1 MYTIDTYNNKNDIE
15 KHEENKDNNIKTKK
29 DKKHKRKRDK
39 RRKKHKKHSK
49 HHRNEAVTEMDDITT
64 EIFLKL
70 LLSFEA
76 LEEDEEK
83 KRKKRKKRK
92 KKARSQRSRSKQR
105 KSARNNHNH
114 KVIQNIKQSE
124 TETVIITNQEQ
135 IIKKNKIIKQKQI
148 IKKKPE
154 INEKI
159 ILPNS
164 QTDEI
169 KVIETQEIEFECDV
183 KTICCGA
190 SMMKYR
196 NKWVKLHGNTFNIRP
211 KNYYSKKKKGKKMPS
226 KSGIYNVFAV
236 DAYSMNEKLKFWDVM
251 NKYNIDIYKHIN
263 GEKKYFLPYLV
274 IVNVMLPLN

>member
-1 MYTIDTYNNKNDIE
+1 MFSNSQSMLLDQMQFFNFAYYSHGGTCIGLIDLPP
-15 KHEENKDNNIKTKK
+15 
-29 DKKHKRKRDK
+29 
-39 RRKKHKKHSK
+39 
-49 HHRNEAVTEMDDITT
+49 T

-70 LLSFEA
+70 LLSGS
-76 LEEDEEK
+76 LKDEK
-83 KRKKRKKRK
+83 KRTKKKKRR
-92 KKARSQRSRSKQR
+92 KKARSSRSRSKQP
-105 KSARNNHNH
+105 KSARNIHNH
-114 KVIQNIKQSE
+114 KPIQKIKQSE
-124 TETVIITNQEQ
+124 TVITTNYPTNQEQ
-135 IIKKNKIIKQKQI
+135 IIKKNQI
-148 IKKKPE
+148 ICVE
-154 INEKI
+154 DINDKI

-164 QTDEI
+164 QTDET
-169 KVIETQEIEFECDV
+169 KEIETQETQFEII
-183 KTICCGA
+183 KKICCGA